1 MIEVLVRDVTNNRVH
16 RRYRREGERALYS
29 REDEHDSSGAYVVL
43 TDAEATEI
51 EVGDLCRRCFP
62 GEEGT

>member
-16 RRYRREGERALYS
+16 LRYRREGERALYS

-43 TDAEATEI
+43 TDAEVP
-51 EVGDLCRRCFP
+51 EVEAGDLCRHCFP
-62 GEEGT
+62 RKEDA

>member
-1 MIEVLVRDVTNNRVH
+1 MLVRDVANNRVH

-43 TDAEATEI
+43 TDAEAS
-51 EVGDLCRRCFP
+51 EVEAGDLCLRCFP
-62 GEEGT
+62 RKEDA